1 MQAPASIAI
10 LRLSAIGD
18 VCNAVSVVQ
27 AIQQQFPLTKIT
39 WIIGRIEAQL
49 INDLPNIEFIIFDK
63 KQGLKAYRQLAQQM
77 KGRHFDYLLHM
88 QVALRANIAAYF
100 IPATHKIG
108 FDSARSK
115 ELHHL
120 FINEHIASQEHEH
133 EHVLEG
139 FQGFAKKL
147 GVHIT
152 QAQWQ
157 IPIPDAAQKFADNEL
172 NLPQRYFVI
181 SPCASKAE
189 RNWLADRYAALADY
203 AAEKNYAI
211 VLCGGNSALEQKMGA
226 DIEAFAK
233 APIKNLIGKTHLKSL
248 FAVLKKASIVLAPD
262 TGPLHM
268 AVSVGTPVIGLYAHS
283 NPNRTGPYL
292 FREYCVSYY
301 EQACLAQFGKAVSEL
316 KWGKRAKGEDLMT
329 HISID
334 DVIKKFDK
342 IDLVLK
348 KETI

>member
-1 MQAPASIAI
+1 MQAPTSIAF

-27 AIQQQFPLTKIT
+27 AIQQQFPRAKIT
-39 WIIGRIEAQL
+39 WIIGRVEAQL
-49 INDLPNIEFIIFDK
+49 IHDLPNIEFIIFDK
-63 KQGLKAYRQLAQQM
+63 KQGLKAYLHLAHQM

-108 FDSARSK
+108 FDPARAK

-120 FINEHIASQEHEH
+120 FINDCIAAQQH

-147 GVHIT
+147 GVNIT

-157 IPIPDAAQKFADNEL
+157 IPIPDAAQAFADNEL

-181 SPCASKAE
+181 CPCASKAE
-189 RNWLADRYAALADY
+189 RNWLAARYAALADY
-203 AAEKNYAI
+203 AAEKNYAV
-211 VLCGGNSALEQKMGA
+211 VLCGGNSALEQTMGS
-226 DIEAFAK
+226 DIEDLAK
-233 APIKNLIGKTHLKSL
+233 TPIKNLIGKTNLKSL
-248 FAVLKKASIVLAPD
+248 FAALKKASIVLAPD

-301 EQACLAQFGKAVSEL
+301 EQACLAQFGKPVSEL

-334 DVIKKFDK
+334 DVKKQFDK
-342 IDLVLK
+342 IDIELK